1 MSITTEKRRISSI
14 LKPYPSLD
22 GSKLNTSL
30 SQKKVLFDDLSI
42 ESVLQDALENNRL
55 QRYEHLLAAVKEEQF
70 DDGKFQQVFIESK
83 RCVCM
88 LNSNFGMLVEALLS
102 VNWLS
107 RSETAQEIYMEFV
120 IELLVAHSNYT
131 SLAVAKLVQ
140 QFLPKDEDRTTGWTH
155 GMPSEEV
162 SKGFAPVHDLI
173 TRLKNVIPMI
183 FNVILVQL
191 RKQFPYFKKPSH
203 VICGYLHNVLWM
215 TEHSSM
221 FSEELLEIV
230 FNRLLTIDVNTPR
243 NEIED
248 AEFPE
253 DDHQMFTMDEDPT
266 GIVDE
271 DEEDVTMKLPIA
283 ETLDCCMEKMFD
295 YIHRRATSANAS
307 DTDRMFKTLLTLFD
321 NHILPTHN
329 THHVQFLLFYFCSFK
344 QSYVEYFITYLWKQV
359 TNPNVSTPMRQA
371 AVGYIA
377 SMLARAKFV
386 PMILLKSTLQE
397 FSQWVHHY
405 IQRTDSM
412 QYNQSLKAHMV
423 FYSVCQAI
431 FYVVAFRSRQLTSSA
446 KNLTF
451 LQSLQLS
458 SIVTCH
464 LNPLRVC
471 LPAVAT
477 AFAGVTRAHQLAYC
491 HTILERNARRKLAT
505 VYKNESQTP
514 EECLDTFFPFDPYML
529 KKSGKRIEPIFL
541 QYQASEVEEE
551 HYGIGS
557 PEGRGRKRYE
567 SVSEDV
573 DDFIHES
580 KRLKNHADLDGGEM
594 HFTYSY
600 GVSPGFHN

>member
-1 MSITTEKRRISSI
+1 MSVTTEKRRISSI

-22 GSKLNTSL
+22 GSKLNASL
-30 SQKKVLFDDLSI
+30 SQKKVLFDDLSV
-42 ESVLQDALENNRL
+42 ESVLQDALESNRL
-55 QRYEHLLAAVKEEQF
+55 QRFEHLLAAVKEEQF
-70 DDGKFQQVFIESK
+70 DDGKFQQVFVESK
-83 RCVCM
+83 RCVYM

-102 VNWLS
+102 VNWLA
-107 RSETAQEIYMEFV
+107 RSETAHEIYMEFV

-140 QFLPKDEDRTTGWTH
+140 LFVQKDEDRTGWTH
-155 GMPSEEV
+155 GVPSEDV

-203 VICGYLHNVLWM
+203 VICGYLHNVFWM

-253 DDHQMFTMDEDPT
+253 EDHQIFMMDEDPT
-266 GIVDE
+266 VVI
-271 DEEDVTMKLPIA
+271 DEEDGDDITMKLPIA
-283 ETLDCCMEKMFD
+283 ETLDCCMERMFD
-295 YIHRRATSANAS
+295 YIQRRATSLNAS
-307 DTDRMFKTLLTLFD
+307 DADRMFKILLTLFD
-321 NHILPTHN
+321 KHILPTHN
-329 THHVQFLLFYFCSFK
+329 THHVQFLMFYFCSFK

-359 TNPNVSTPMRQA
+359 INPNVSTPMRQA

-397 FSQWVHHY
+397 FSQWAHQY

-412 QYNQSLKAHMV
+412 QYNQSLRAHMV

-431 FYVVAFRSRQLTSSA
+431 FYIVAFRSKQLTSSA

-451 LQSLQLS
+451 LQTLQLFT
-458 SIVTCH
+458 ITTCQ

-529 KKSGKRIEPIFL
+529 KKSGKRIDPIFL
-541 QYQASEVEEE
+541 QYQASEMEED
-551 HYGIGS
+551 HGIGS
-557 PEGRGRKRYE
+557 PEARGRKRYE

-580 KRLKNHADLDGGEM
+580 KRLKNSGLDGGEM
-594 HFTYSY
+594 HFNLY